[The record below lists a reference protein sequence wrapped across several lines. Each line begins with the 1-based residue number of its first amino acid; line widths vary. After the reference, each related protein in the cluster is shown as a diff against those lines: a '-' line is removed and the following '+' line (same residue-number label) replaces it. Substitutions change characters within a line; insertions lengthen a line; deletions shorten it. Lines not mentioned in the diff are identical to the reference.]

1 MTFCCSWIKLFL
13 DLIKSSAWKGWNY
26 ESFDKMIAN
35 MRVGIC
41 HVVTAE
47 SHSAHV
53 ILTLSFSQ
61 LTTFLNPSSPVPR
74 VSWCW
79 LVTPGNFVNWDENN
93 LCPVLTDVTGVTLGH
108 NNMVTH
114 EQHMGHVSQSEQ
126 ADGNID
132 KSEVRTQSWESQLW
146 HCHLIHFTPDSINC
160 SPRCK
165 TQVFSV

>member
-1 MTFCCSWIKLFL
+1 
-13 DLIKSSAWKGWNY
+13 
-26 ESFDKMIAN
+26 MIAN

-53 ILTLSFSQ
+53 ILTLS
-61 LTTFLNPSSPVPR
+61 LTSFLNPSSPVSR

-132 KSEVRTQSWESQLW
+132 QSEVRSQSWE
-146 HCHLIHFTPDSINC
+146 T
-160 SPRCK
+160 
-165 TQVFSV
+165 